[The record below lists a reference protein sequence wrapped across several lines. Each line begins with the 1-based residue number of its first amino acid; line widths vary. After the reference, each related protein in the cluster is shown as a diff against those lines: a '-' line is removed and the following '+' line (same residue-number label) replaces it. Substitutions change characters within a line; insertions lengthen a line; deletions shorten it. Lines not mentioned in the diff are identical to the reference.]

1 LAAIS
6 GDAARAAF
14 DLCSPARPCD
24 NGDQFTLRNS
34 DFFGDI
40 DLDLLFIA
48 GRLKEAKRLE
58 AALDAAGLD
67 YLIETD
73 TYRGGFIFVSERV
86 GAFFYSRP
94 EDTDRA
100 RQAMREAGFKP
111 YSTSE

>member
-1 LAAIS
+1 ML
-6 GDAARAAF
+6 
-14 DLCSPARPCD
+14 
-24 NGDQFTLRNS
+24 QNS

-40 DLDLLFIA
+40 DLDLLYIA

-58 AALDAAGLD
+58 SVLDAAGLD

-94 EDTDRA
+94 EDTERA
-100 RQAMREAGFKP
+100 RQAMTAAGFKP
-111 YSTSE
+111 YSTAE